1 MLRKSCYWKS
11 DVAALNGQPIWFKSG
26 ATRVVF
32 SDASDSGY
40 GGYSVEVGPEFVQ
53 GSWAEH
59 EAQLSSTW
67 RELKAVY
74 LVLCS
79 LAPKLRGHIVKQFY

>member
-1 MLRKSCYWKS
+1 MLLSIVTSPGMFGLSSLRMLRKRSVS
-11 DVAALNGQPIWFKSG
+11 GNVATLTVLWFKSG
-26 ATRVVF
+26 ATRVVY

-40 GGYSVEVGPEFVQ
+40 GGYSVEVGQQFVQ
-53 GSWAEH
+53 GSWLEH

-74 LVLCS
+74 
-79 LAPKLRGHIVKQFY
+79 Q